1 MIDTLKIYSRL
12 KNKGIQEE
20 AANEIAEIF
29 NEIVNTEL
37 STKSDI
43 AALKISTKSDIEALA
58 ISTKS
63 DIEKLKIEFEKKIVE
78 IKAEIL
84 KWIAGMLIGQ
94 AALITTLMK
103 LLCFP
108 IKASNRN

>member
-43 AALKISTKSDIEALA
+43 EALA
-58 ISTKS
+58 VSTKS
-63 DIEKLKIEFEKKIVE
+63 DIEKLKIELEKKIVE

-103 LLCFP
+103 LL
-108 IKASNRN
+108 

>member
-1 MIDTLKIYSRL
+1 MIDPLKIYSRL
-12 KNKGIQEE
+12 KNKGIQDE

-43 AALKISTKSDIEALA
+43 
-58 ISTKS
+58 
-63 DIEKLKIEFEKKIVE
+63 EKLKIELEKKLIE
-78 IKAEIL
+78 TKSEIL
-84 KWIAGMLIGQ
+84 KWTAGMLIGQ

-103 LLCFP
+103 LL
-108 IKASNRN
+108 

>member
-43 AALKISTKSDIEALA
+43 
-58 ISTKS
+58 
-63 DIEKLKIEFEKKIVE
+63 EKLKIELEKKIVE

-103 LLCFP
+103 LL
-108 IKASNRN
+108 

>member
-12 KNKGIQEE
+12 KNKGMQEE

-43 AALKISTKSDIEALA
+43 EKLK

-63 DIEKLKIEFEKKIVE
+63 DIEKLKIELEKKIVE

-84 KWIAGMLIGQ
+84 KWTAGMLIGQ

-103 LLCFP
+103 LL
-108 IKASNRN
+108 

>member
-12 KNKGIQEE
+12 KNKGIQDE

-29 NEIVNTEL
+29 NEMVNTEL

-43 AALKISTKSDIEALA
+43 EKLKVSTKSDIEALA
-58 ISTKS
+58 VSTKA
-63 DIEKLKIEFEKKIVE
+63 DIEKLKIELEKKIIE
-78 IKAEIL
+78 TKSEIL
-84 KWIAGMLIGQ
+84 KWTAGMLIGQ

-103 LLCFP
+103 LL
-108 IKASNRN
+108 

>member
-1 MIDTLKIYSRL
+1 MIDPLKIYSRL
-12 KNKGIQEE
+12 KNKGIQDE

-43 AALKISTKSDIEALA
+43 
-58 ISTKS
+58 
-63 DIEKLKIEFEKKIVE
+63 EKLKIELEKKIIE
-78 IKAEIL
+78 TKSEIL
-84 KWIAGMLIGQ
+84 KWTAGMLIGQ

-103 LLCFP
+103 LL
-108 IKASNRN
+108 